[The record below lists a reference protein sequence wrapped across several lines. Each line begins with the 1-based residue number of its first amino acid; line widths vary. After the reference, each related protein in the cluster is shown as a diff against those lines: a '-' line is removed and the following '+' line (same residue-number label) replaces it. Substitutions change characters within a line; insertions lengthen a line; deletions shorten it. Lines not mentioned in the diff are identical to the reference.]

1 MSSLAHTASVRSWS
15 GTLLR
20 GFGATAGWHT
30 LLLGGV
36 LGLWIDAICGADVSR
51 ISGFGLL
58 PGLPVTY
65 YLALALLGAGFLAA
79 LTQRSAPPAL
89 AALYVLALVV
99 VLHGTAPLLYSEPRY
114 AWTYKH
120 LGVTD
125 YIAHFGATDRSLDIY
140 QNWPG
145 FFALAAMFERVSGVS
160 LTAMAA
166 WAEVFFEV
174 AYVAAVAFLVRGLT
188 RDWRIVWTAAW
199 LFVLANWLGQDYF
212 APQSFAYVLYLVLI
226 GVCVRCA
233 PCPRT
238 GGSRRALA
246 ARWWGWIERKSI
258 GRRSPWVDDPAGVP
272 MRPGSALVVGGLL
285 FVAIATSHQ
294 LSPVLCIVAVAA
306 FAATTRRISWW
317 VVIAMVALELVWL
330 AAGWSLLDSKYQLL
344 SFSPFERPST
354 PGANPVWALPGIAAQ
369 TLASQVSVA
378 IVAGLALGGLWRRW
392 RGGHWDLPVIAMML
406 APALVIGAQ
415 SYSGEGVFRVYLFAL
430 PWLCFLAAT
439 AIVPLAR
446 KRAATLLRA
455 LAVAGASVLLGGTM
469 LFAFFG
475 NEVANHIT
483 PQDVA
488 IEQWYERNAPSG
500 SAVLYLAPNVPNRM
514 SYRYADKQVWS
525 GSFSPALTD
534 DPRFR
539 DRDLGVADLSALA
552 AKLRGL
558 DGTQDYLMV
567 GPSQVNYVRATGV
580 LPPGSVNSLIAAVRS
595 SNAFQL
601 VAQDGNALLFRLV
614 NS

>member
-1 MSSLAHTASVRSWS
+1 MSSLAHTTSVRSWS

-20 GFGATAGWHT
+20 RFGAMAAWHT
-30 LLLGGV
+30 LLLGGA
-36 LGLWIDAICGADVSR
+36 LGLWIEAINRANVSR

-58 PGLPVTY
+58 PALPVTY

-89 AALYVLALVV
+89 AALYVLALVM
-99 VLHGTAPLLYSEPRY
+99 VLHGSAPLLYSEPRY

-125 YIAHFGATDRSLDIY
+125 YIAHFGATDRSIDIY

-145 FFALAAMFERVSGVS
+145 FFALAAMLERVSGVS
-160 LTAMAA
+160 LTAMAS

-188 RDWRIVWTAAW
+188 RDWRIVWTSAW

-212 APQSFAYVLYLVLI
+212 APQSFAYVLYVVLI

-233 PCPRT
+233 PGPRA
-238 GGSRRALA
+238 GGSRWAPA
-246 ARWWGWIERKSI
+246 ARWWGWIERKSA
-258 GRRSPWVDDPAGVP
+258 GRRSPWVDDPGGVP
-272 MRPGSALVVGGLL
+272 MRPAPAVVVGGLL
-285 FVAIATSHQ
+285 YLAIVTSHQ
-294 LSPVLCIVAVAA
+294 LSPLLCILAVAA

-317 VVIAMVALELVWL
+317 VVIAMVAVELVWL
-330 AAGWSLLDSKYQLL
+330 AAAWQLLDSKFHLL
-344 SFSPFERPST
+344 SFSPFQRPST
-354 PGANPVWALPGIAAQ
+354 PGANPAWALPGIGAQ
-369 TLASQVSVA
+369 TLASHVSVA
-378 IVAGLALGGLWRRW
+378 VVAGLALAGLWRRW
-392 RGGHWDLPVIAMML
+392 RAGHWDLPVIAMTL
-406 APALVIGAQ
+406 APALVIPAQ
-415 SYSGEGVFRVYLFAL
+415 SYGGEGVFRVYLFAL

-446 KRAATLLRA
+446 KRAATALRA
-455 LAVAGASVLLGGTM
+455 LAVAGASLLLGGAL

-488 IEQWYERNAPSG
+488 IEQWYQRNAPSG

-514 SYRYADKQVWS
+514 TYRYADKQVWA

-539 DRDLGVADLSALA
+539 DRELGVADLPALE

-558 DGTQDYLMV
+558 DGTQAYLMI

-580 LPPGSVNSLIAAVRS
+580 LPPGSVDSLIAAVRS
-595 SNAFQL
+595 SNEFRL
-601 VAQDGNALLFRLV
+601 VAHDGSALLFRLV
-614 NS
+614 AG

>member
-1 MSSLAHTASVRSWS
+1 MSLVAQTASARSWN

-20 GFGATAGWHT
+20 RLGATAAWHA
-30 LLLGGV
+30 LLLGGA
-36 LGLWIDAICGADVSR
+36 LGLWIDSVDHADLSR

-58 PGLPVTY
+58 PALPVTY
-65 YLALALLGAGFLAA
+65 YVALLLLGAGFLAA
-79 LTQRSAPPAL
+79 VTQRSTPPAL
-89 AALYVLALVV
+89 AALYVLGLVL

-125 YIAHFGATDRSLDIY
+125 YIAHFGATDRSIDIY

-145 FFALAAMFERVSGVS
+145 FFALVAMLERVSGVS
-160 LTAMAA
+160 LTAVAS

-174 AYVAAVAFLVRGLT
+174 AAVAAVAFLVRGLT
-188 RDWRIVWTAAW
+188 RDWRIVWTSAW

-233 PCPRT
+233 PSPGT
-238 GGSRRALA
+238 GGSRWALA
-246 ARWWGWIERKSI
+246 ARWWGWIERTSS
-258 GRRSPWVDDPAGVP
+258 GRRSPWVDDPATVP
-272 MRPGSALVVGGLL
+272 MRPGPAVVLGGLL
-285 FVAIATSHQ
+285 FIAIATSHQ
-294 LSPVLCIVAVAA
+294 LSPLLCILAVAA

-317 VVIAMVALELVWL
+317 VVIAMVAVELVWL
-330 AAGWSLLDSKYQLL
+330 AAAWPLLDSKYHLL
-344 SFSPFERPST
+344 SFSPLERPST
-354 PGANPVWALPGIAAQ
+354 PGANSAWALPGIAVQA
-369 TLASQVSVA
+369 LASQASVA
-378 IVAGLALGGLWRRW
+378 VVVGLALAGLWRRW
-392 RGGHWDLPVIAMML
+392 RAGHWDLPVIALIL
-406 APALVIGAQ
+406 APALVIPAQ
-415 SYSGEGVFRVYLFAL
+415 SYGGEGVFRVYLFSL
-430 PWLCFLAAT
+430 PWLCFLVAS

-446 KRAATLLRA
+446 KRAATVVRGF
-455 LAVAGASVLLGGTM
+455 AVAGASVLLGGTV

-475 NEVANHIT
+475 DEIANHIT

-500 SAVLYLAPNVPNRM
+500 SSVLYLAPNVPNRM
-514 SYRYADKQVWS
+514 TYRYADKQVWA

-539 DRDLGVADLSALA
+539 DRELGVADLPALE
-552 AKLRGL
+552 AKLRAL
-558 DGTQDYLMV
+558 DGTQDYLMI

-580 LPPGSVNSLIAAVRS
+580 LPPGSTSSLIAAVRS
-595 SNAFQL
+595 SNEFEL

-614 NS
+614 NP